1 MTFRSRF
8 ARLVGLEVGDKTT
21 GEAVGTEVGVRVGL
35 GEIGAVDVGLLVI
48 GDALGLLLGVE
59 VTGGRVIISH
69 SRNSS

>member
-35 GEIGAVDVGLLVI
+35 DEIGAVDVV
-48 GDALGLLLGVE
+48 
-59 VTGGRVIISH
+59 VTGAVSGVLIH
-69 SRNSS
+69 STNSS